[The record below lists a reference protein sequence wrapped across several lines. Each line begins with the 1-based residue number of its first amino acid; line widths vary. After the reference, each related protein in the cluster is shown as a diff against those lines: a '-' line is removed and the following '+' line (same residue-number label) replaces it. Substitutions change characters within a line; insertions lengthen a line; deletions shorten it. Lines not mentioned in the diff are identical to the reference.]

1 MGEIYKPYE
10 VVFRPT
16 HIYTN
21 PVSKHKGRPLMIHEE
36 IPKKT
41 RAWVYIKKPNGDYVY
56 GTAPVKYFMPIPD
69 TNNMAASVLLEE
81 D

>member
-1 MGEIYKPYE
+1 
-10 VVFRPT
+10 
-16 HIYTN
+16 
-21 PVSKHKGRPLMIHEE
+21 MIHEE